1 LTQNGK
7 IKPLGMTYRKFK
19 ADYLFLGDRMASP
32 DSVLITTSEGIV
44 QAAVPG
50 SEAGE
55 DVEVYE
61 GVLSPG
67 FVNCHCHLELSH
79 MKGVIPEGT
88 GLVDF
93 LSTVI
98 KGRGA
103 PAAGGKR
110 PLVGTADPRSDSSV
124 RGLDGSSAA
133 EKILEAIAAGEQ
145 EMLDNGIV
153 AVGDICNTADT
164 VVQKALGRL
173 YYHNFI
179 ETMGFIEQGAPAR
192 FAHSLGV
199 FNAFAEAY
207 QLPIES
213 NSIVPHAPYS
223 VSAALFRL
231 IAGFPGNHLLTIHN
245 QESEAENE
253 WLLSGQGDFLRLY
266 QLLGL
271 DVSFFKGT
279 GKRSLESYLPYFHR
293 NQSLILVH
301 NVATGAEDVRAV
313 VGPDLYFCLCPNAN
327 LYIGGQLPDVEL
339 LQRQGC
345 RIVVGT
351 DSLASNHQLSILEEL
366 KTLQRAF
373 PGISTSTLLQWATA
387 KGAEALQLERVLG
400 TFEAGKQPGVVLI
413 EGVEGDRLTVGASVR
428 RLL

>member
-1 LTQNGK
+1 
-7 IKPLGMTYRKFK
+7 MS
-19 ADYLFLGDRMASP
+19 DP
-32 DSVLITTSEGIV
+32 DSVLITTDEGIV
-44 QAAVPG
+44 QAVVAG
-50 SEAGE
+50 REAGD
-55 DVEVYE
+55 DVEVYS

-98 KGRGA
+98 RQRAEAA
-103 PAAGGKR
+103 PPEGVA
-110 PLVGTADPRSDSSV
+110 
-124 RGLDGSSAA
+124 
-133 EKILEAIAAGEQ
+133 EAIAAGEQ
-145 EMLDNGIV
+145 EMLDNGIM

-164 VVQKALGRL
+164 VAQKALGRL

-179 ETMGFIEQGAPAR
+179 ETMGFVEEGAAAR
-192 FAHSLGV
+192 FAHSLAV

-223 VSAALFRL
+223 VSGALFRL

-245 QESEAENE
+245 QESETENE
-253 WLLSGQGDFLRLY
+253 WLLSGKGDFLRLY
-266 QLLGL
+266 AALGL
-271 DVSFFKGT
+271 DVSFYQGT
-279 GKRSLESYLPYFHR
+279 GKRSLESFLPYFYR

-301 NVATGAEDVRAV
+301 NVATGAEDVRAARAG
-313 VGPDLYFCLCPNAN
+313 GPDLYFCLCPNAN
-327 LYIGGQLPDVEL
+327 LYISGQLPDVEL

-345 RIVVGT
+345 RIVIGT

-373 PGISTSTLLQWATA
+373 PGLPTPTLLQWATA
-387 KGAEALQLERVLG
+387 GGAEALQAEGVLG
-400 TFEAGKQPGVVLI
+400 TFAAGKQPGVVLI
-413 EGVEGDRLTVGASVR
+413 EGGEGDRLTAGARVR
-428 RLL
+428 RLV